1 MDLIDEEQGGMSE
14 AETGRKVSGREL
26 RTALVSNGFAMVMGP
41 ERFGWLTP
49 SDASQPL
56 ARLWE
61 QFAAQGYLW
70 LKGALDRREVLDFRR
85 RFFAAFVD
93 VGLLAPGSDP
103 AEGVFSGSHQGKA
116 AVSHRLAEIVRWA
129 SYEAFCLMAPI
140 RDFYEAALGGPV
152 YLHKRK
158 LLRLTVPGDPT
169 CTGAHYDLTYLRGG
183 TDRVYTSWI
192 PIGDAPAEMGGLVY
206 LEGSDAWGRRMEAD
220 YAARSADLAPEERIR
235 AYNRHMAAGGWITK
249 DLPGL
254 ADRLAARW
262 LAADYEAGDM
272 MIHSAHMIHAA
283 TVNEDPAHRMRLSTD
298 IRYQLVADPIDGR
311 WGRDWSPD
319 DGL

>member
-1 MDLIDEEQGGMSE
+1 MMNRGFLD
-14 AETGRKVSGREL
+14 K
-26 RTALVSNGFAMVMGP
+26 ALVSNGVTLAMTPG
-41 ERFGWLTP
+41 RFGWLTP
-49 SDASQPL
+49 SAPSRPHGE
-56 ARLWE
+56 LWE
-61 QFAAQGYLW
+61 QFGAQGYLW
-70 LKGALDRREVLDFRR
+70 LKGILDRSAVLEFRR
-85 RFFAAFVD
+85 RFFAAFGD
-93 VGLLAPGSDP
+93 AGLLAPGSDP
-103 AEGVFSGSHQGKA
+103 SEGVYSGSREGKQ
-116 AVSHRLAEIVRWA
+116 AVNRRLAEIVRWA

-140 RDFYEAALGGPV
+140 RDFYEEVLGGPV

-158 LLRLTVPGDPT
+158 LLRMTVPGDPS

-206 LEGSDAWGRRMEAD
+206 LEGSDAWGRAMEAE
-220 YAARSADLAPEERIR
+220 YAARSAELPPEERMR
-235 AYNRHMAAGGWITK
+235 AYNKYTASSGWITK
-249 DLPGL
+249 DLPSL

-272 MIHSAHMIHAA
+272 MIHSAYMVHAA
-283 TVNEDPAHRMRLSTD
+283 TVNEDAGNRMRLSTD
-298 IRYQLVADPIDGR
+298 IRYQLVTDAIDGR